1 MTATNARTTMGW
13 WSTTFGCADDC
24 NVSNTCASD
33 VLYRSVV
40 DNLVSG
46 GYVQAGYTW
55 LYVEDCWVQRSR
67 DTFGRLVPDPHLFPD
82 GIVGLTA
89 YAHAHGMQVAVSV
102 DLGSQTC
109 AGVVSYSLLISYG
122 LHFGFPRWPSPTPRA
137 LFAGLPGSLGHYDL
151 DILTLAGWSVDRI
164 LVTTCSVAPT
174 SNTDTPLSLYA
185 LLSAF
190 TSLAWSTAHLAS
202 HCVLPNAT
210 NRTLLHAISRHCQHI
225 QLDPRIQDDYTDV
238 QRHVV
243 TALHEL
249 DTQQFFNTSYGP
261 VVAGGFG
268 LTAGQARVQL
278 SAWLLLQFPLL
289 LAADVRSLPL
299 EAHDLLVHPTFLHV
313 YKAISQSNAS
323 ASTRNP
329 TRWTGSQVPRG
340 VDVWLWRLEGAVVLS
355 AFRVNNHQ
363 SPYVPVSFDLSW
375 PDLGFKSSA
384 VCTVTNV
391 WASAAPT
398 HQKHRVTV
406 TVAPFDAALLVVQ
419 PED

>member
-1 MTATNARTTMGW
+1 
-13 WSTTFGCADDC
+13 
-24 NVSNTCASD
+24 
-33 VLYRSVV
+33 
-40 DNLVSG
+40 
-46 GYVQAGYTW
+46 
-55 LYVEDCWVQRSR
+55 
-67 DTFGRLVPDPHLFPD
+67 
-82 GIVGLTA
+82 
-89 YAHAHGMQVAVSV
+89 
-102 DLGSQTC
+102 
-109 AGVVSYSLLISYG
+109 
-122 LHFGFPRWPSPTPRA
+122 PSPTPHA
-137 LFAGLPGSLGHYDL
+137 LFVGLPGSLGHYDL

-174 SNTDTPLSLYA
+174 SNTDTSLSLYA

-238 QRHVV
+238 QRHVL

-249 DTQQFFNTSYGP
+249 DTQPFFNTSYGP

-340 VDVWLWRLEGAVVLS
+340 VDVWLWRLEDAVVLS

-375 PDLGFKSSA
+375 PDLGLKSSA
-384 VCTVTNV
+384 VCTVANV

-406 TVAPFDAALLVVQ
+406 TVVPFDAALLVVQ

>member
-55 LYVEDCWVQRSR
+55 LYIEDCWAQRSR
-67 DTFGRLVPDPHLFPD
+67 DTFGRLVPDPHLFP
-82 GIVGLTA
+82 
-89 YAHAHGMQVAVSV
+89 
-102 DLGSQTC
+102 
-109 AGVVSYSLLISYG
+109 
-122 LHFGFPRWPSPTPRA
+122 R
-137 LFAGLPGSLGHYDL
+137 LPGSLGHYDL

-299 EAHDLLVHPTFLHV
+299 EAHDLL
-313 YKAISQSNAS
+313 
-323 ASTRNP
+323 

-340 VDVWLWRLEGAVVLS
+340 VDVWLWRLEDAVVLS